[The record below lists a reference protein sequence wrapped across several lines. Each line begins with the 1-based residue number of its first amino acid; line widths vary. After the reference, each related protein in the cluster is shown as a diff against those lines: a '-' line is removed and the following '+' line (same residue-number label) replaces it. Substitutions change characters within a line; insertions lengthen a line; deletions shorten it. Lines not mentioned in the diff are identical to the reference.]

1 MEAKKINFAEF
12 YKFYLKEHQKMWTR
26 IFHFVGTGIIILVI
40 GYVLFSGK
48 ERFLWYVPILGFG
61 LAWFSHAVF
70 DKKFPQTYK
79 HPFWSIISDFKMFF
93 ELLTGKLKFKE

>member
-12 YKFYLKEHQKMWTR
+12 YEFYLIEHQKMWIR
-26 IFHFVGTGIIILVI
+26 IFHAVATTVIIFVI
-40 GYVLFSGK
+40 GYVVYSGK
-48 ERFLWYVPILGFG
+48 ERFLWYIPIVGFG

-70 DKKFPQTYK
+70 GKKVPQTYK
-79 HPFWSIISDFKMFF
+79 YPLWTIFSDFKMFF